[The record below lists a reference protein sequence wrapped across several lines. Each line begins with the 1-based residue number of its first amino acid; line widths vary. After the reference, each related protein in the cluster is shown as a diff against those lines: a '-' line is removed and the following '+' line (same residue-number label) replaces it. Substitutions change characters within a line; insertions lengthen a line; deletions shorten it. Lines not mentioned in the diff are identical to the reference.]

1 MHTRVHADMPA
12 CLRTMAPRRAL
23 GGLKRAVRVRV
34 LRRCCAPVLHAAI
47 VLSLALL
54 GALAGLACGAESR
67 ASIAGAGA
75 AGEGLPYVYT
85 EWAMSP
91 DVARRYAVAV
101 RIPPRRPGGSRVC
114 LNEQEFERVAYA

>member
-1 MHTRVHADMPA
+1 MP
-12 CLRTMAPRRAL
+12 
-23 GGLKRAVRVRV
+23 VF
-34 LRRCCAPVLHAAI
+34 HAAI

-54 GALAGLACGAESR
+54 GTLAGLACGTESR

-91 DVARRYAVAV
+91 DVA
-101 RIPPRRPGGSRVC
+101 
-114 LNEQEFERVAYA
+114 

>member
-1 MHTRVHADMPA
+1 MHA
-12 CLRTMAPRRAL
+12 MAPRGALEDPKSAARRRAL
-23 GGLKRAVRVRV
+23 H
-34 LRRCCAPVLHAAI
+34 CFCAPVLHAAM

-91 DVARRYAVAV
+91 DVA
-101 RIPPRRPGGSRVC
+101 
-114 LNEQEFERVAYA
+114 